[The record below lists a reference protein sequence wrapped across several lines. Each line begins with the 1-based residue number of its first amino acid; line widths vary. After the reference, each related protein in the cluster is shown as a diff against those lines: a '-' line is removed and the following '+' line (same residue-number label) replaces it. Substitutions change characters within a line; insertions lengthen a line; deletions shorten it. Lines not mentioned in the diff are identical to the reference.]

1 MKKRDIYVH
10 ADMPGAASCV
20 ILNPSTLDISPV
32 TLNEAGTW
40 AVCHSKA
47 WNDNKLFPAFWVWG
61 NQVSKTPESGEYLVT
76 GSFIIRGKKTFIN
89 PPKLELGYTVLF
101 VLDDISMLNHQNE
114 RRLRGA
120 NEDGDMELLRNTSE
134 TLEEEV

>member
-1 MKKRDIYVH
+1 M
-10 ADMPGAASCV
+10 
-20 ILNPSTLDISPV
+20 

-61 NQVSKTPESGEYLVT
+61 SQVSKTPESGEYLVT
-76 GSFIIRGKKTFIN
+76 GSFIIRGKKTYLN

-101 VLDDISMLNHQNE
+101 VLDDISILNHKNE
-114 RRLRGA
+114 WRLRGA
-120 NEDGDMELLRNTSE
+120 NEDGEMELLRNTSE
-134 TLEEEV
+134 TLDEEAFDEDDDDEKDANKDGEIQPTNDDLNVAESE

>member
-1 MKKRDIYVH
+1 MKDHLGKRDIYVH
-10 ADMPGAASCV
+10 ADLPGAASSV
-20 ILNPSTLDISPV
+20 ILNPSTQDVSPV

-61 NQVSKTPESGEYLVT
+61 SQVSKTPESGEYLVT
-76 GSFIIRGKKTFIN
+76 GSFIIRGKKTYLN

-101 VLDDISMLNHQNE
+101 VLDDISILNHKNE
-114 RRLRGA
+114 
-120 NEDGDMELLRNTSE
+120 
-134 TLEEEV
+134 